1 MPLRPRW
8 IPTIATVFAL
18 TFVNQWVSNIISFR
32 QAQYA
37 LKIFKQSNATLEP
50 LDDILY
56 TGWVPIYA
64 VPYVDQL
71 GLLSSV
77 DALTAIYSLFVVCA
91 WGCRGQKLLPM
102 AEVLTTEIVLLPLFA
117 FCQWFT
123 VVPDALPNCLTVNEI
138 PLDDDWSW
146 CFTRFGRACGDML
159 WSSDIAQLII
169 FAKLLEQ
176 TFKRGCCKCGKW
188 TVKLLL
194 RLIAIA
200 YVALVSA
207 IALAARYQYSTDLL
221 MTIFVTLLVC
231 THHWTPKLARFL
243 FIKFV
248 REEEYEDEGVSL
260 VRKNE
265 ENGEV

>member
-8 IPTIATVFAL
+8 IPTILTVFSL
-18 TFVNQWVSNIISFR
+18 TVINQWISNIISFR

-37 LKIFKQSNATLEP
+37 LKIFKENNSTIKP

-77 DALTAIYSLFVVCA
+77 DALTIIYSLFAVCA

-102 AEVLTTEIVLLPLFA
+102 AEVLTAEIVLLPMFA

-123 VVPDALPNCLTVNEI
+123 VVPDALPNCLTINEI

-146 CFTRFGRACGDML
+146 CFLRVGRACGDML

-169 FAKLLEQ
+169 FSKLLEV
-176 TFKRGCCKCGKW
+176 TFKRGCCTCGKW
-188 TVKLLL
+188 TIKLLL
-194 RLIAIA
+194 RLIAIT
-200 YVALVSA
+200 YVSLVSA

-221 MTIFVTLLVC
+221 MTVFVTLLVC

-243 FIKFV
+243 FIKAV
-248 REEEYEDEGVSL
+248 RETAMEDEGVAL
-260 VRKNE
+260 VRKSSD
-265 ENGEV
+265 EV